1 VPFSVV
7 QASVLLS
14 LYFVEPDSFVQFSY
28 YASLAIVAGVIA
40 SFRCEY
46 WENSVDTIGNY
57 IGLVCLIAT
66 AFEIAVWFFSGYH
79 FFGILM
85 ASNALQGYAN
95 KLLYSR
101 ERRWDVVLL
110 CVLSI
115 MPYLV
120 FRTVSSAAFSTGLP
134 VLFFA
139 IHQSAGQWRY
149 AGFWEG
155 AFRSFQRNFLADRP
169 LQLNWSS
176 AVIAIVNQNW
186 LPLQG
191 LFFLQSEF
199 LAPMLFFWRSANF
212 IPMFLS
218 KPWSW
223 KVYFHAKSDTLNP
236 TLSLTLVGGAL
247 VSMTA
252 AVSIYLLFLQE
263 ERSISSVLVML
274 VVAGVVARFASN
286 LLTHA
291 LAFSRKLAIG
301 LVIQAAF
308 LVLLVANALAVSDE
322 LLNYQVFVAIQLVIS
337 TIVAYYFFYL
347 YTRSP
352 RDVL

>member
-1 VPFSVV
+1 MPFSVV

-134 VLFFA
+134 VL
-139 IHQSAGQWRY
+139 
-149 AGFWEG
+149 
-155 AFRSFQRNFLADRP
+155 
-169 LQLNWSS
+169 
-176 AVIAIVNQNW
+176 
-186 LPLQG
+186 
-191 LFFLQSEF
+191 F